1 MNKLHI
7 LIIAASIVIIV
18 AFSLYTFSSQSPL
31 SKSGTKENPVN
42 SVAQVSNS
50 GPSASTV
57 STYMN
62 RENPGNF
69 YSIQFPSKVVVEHG
83 NASGSYIAILP
94 QGVFSVRLV
103 DIPDNSDVPLVLL
116 TQIQPALKSSL
127 QDFSRVG
134 YNQFIVG
141 GHRAWDL
148 AYTWKNATIRME
160 SIKAIVEGSD
170 NAAAITFSGPRQ
182 EIGTQN
188 TNSTVIKPVIE
199 SFHWSGQ

>member
-1 MNKLHI
+1 MNKLHT
-7 LIIAASIVIIV
+7 LIIAASIVIII
-18 AFSLYTFSSQSPL
+18 AFSLYTFGPQSPG

-57 STYMN
+57 STYVN

-69 YSIQFPSKVVVEHG
+69 YSIQFPPKAVVEHG
-83 NASGSYIAILP
+83 NASGSYTAILP

-116 TQIQPALKSSL
+116 TQIQPALKFSL
-127 QDFSRVG
+127 QDFNRVG

-141 GHRAWDL
+141 GHRAWEL
-148 AYTWKNATIRME
+148 TYTWKNATIRME

-182 EIGTQN
+182 EFRTQN
-188 TNSTVIKPVIE
+188 TNSTVIKPVI
-199 SFHWSGQ
+199 

>member
-18 AFSLYTFSSQSPL
+18 AFSPYTFGSQSTIP
-31 SKSGTKENPVN
+31 KSGTKENPVN
-42 SVAQVSNS
+42 SVVQVSNNGLS
-50 GPSASTV
+50 FSTL
-57 STYMN
+57 STYVN

-69 YSIQFPSKVVVEHG
+69 YSIQFPSKVAVEHG
-83 NASGSYIAILP
+83 NASGSYTAILP

-127 QDFSRVG
+127 QDFNRVG

-148 AYTWKNATIRME
+148 THGRMQQLQW
-160 SIKAIVEGSD
+160 
-170 NAAAITFSGPRQ
+170 NP
-182 EIGTQN
+182 
-188 TNSTVIKPVIE
+188 
-199 SFHWSGQ
+199 